1 MRQTRTPLARQDK
14 EQLNQHTAAVIW
26 LTGLPGAGK
35 STLAIELEHILHEQG
50 IRTALLDGDVLRQG
64 LNCDLGFTAEA
75 RAENIRRTA
84 EAARLLANAGVV
96 AICALISPYEADRH
110 RAREIIGTIP
120 FCEVHVD
127 CDLNICETRDP
138 KGLYRKARSGEIPDF
153 TGVSAPYEVPTRPEL
168 RIATGH
174 NDVKKSLNELLSGLS
189 ELQLIRSVGLDNVHY

>member
-26 LTGLPGAGK
+26 LTGLPGSGK

-96 AICALISPYEADRH
+96 TICALISPYEADRH

-174 NDVKKSLNELLSGLS
+174 NDVKQSLNELLSGLS
-189 ELQLIRSVGLDNVHY
+189 ELQLIRSVGLDNVHH